1 MLTCG
6 AIKPAGTNADKKGAI
21 NMSGF
26 IYGAL
31 TAIISFILGLMFGA
45 ALRDAALI
53 SHGRRII
60 ISLPNDFADIATEI
74 PDKDGG
80 AE

>member
-1 MLTCG
+1 
-6 AIKPAGTNADKKGAI
+6 
-21 NMSGF
+21 MSVF

-60 ISLPNDFADIATEI
+60 ISLPNDFADIATKIE
-74 PDKDGG
+74 PEAERGG
-80 AE
+80 SAE

>member
-1 MLTCG
+1 M
-6 AIKPAGTNADKKGAI
+6 AAKPAGTNDSKKGAI
-21 NMSGF
+21 NMSVF
-26 IYGAL
+26 IYGAI

-53 SHGRRII
+53 SNGRRII

-74 PDKDGG
+74 PDKDGS